1 MPTIQVL
8 VMAFTGMNTLD
19 LAAPLEALSIP
30 NVIAGHDNKL
40 FNMTITAAANLTTTN
55 QGFAIQRHISIAWAL
70 DAMNVFDILIVP
82 GGFVEVVNKL
92 ARSRSIYMSEIL
104 LEAVFSR

>member
-8 VMAFTGMNTLD
+8 VMVFTGMDTLD

-40 FNMTITAAANLTTTN
+40 FNITITAAANLTTTN
-55 QGFAIQRHISIAWAL
+55 QGFAIQRHISIGRAL
-70 DAMNVFDILIVP
+70 DAISGFDILIVT
-82 GGFVEVVNKL
+82 GG
-92 ARSRSIYMSEIL
+92 SGGCQ
-104 LEAVFSR
+104 